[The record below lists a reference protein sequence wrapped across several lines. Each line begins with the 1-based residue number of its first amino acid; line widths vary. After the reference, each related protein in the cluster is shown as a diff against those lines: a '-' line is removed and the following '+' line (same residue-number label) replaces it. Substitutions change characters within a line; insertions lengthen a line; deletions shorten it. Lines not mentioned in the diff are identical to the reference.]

1 MKLLHRKPKP
11 APKPAPE
18 PIAPGL
24 ALQLAIDLH
33 APALARA
40 FRAYAEAGGP
50 DDAPVGA
57 RLIYAEHLA
66 LDELINLLAV
76 VHARLDDVMPAG
88 SVEHVERK
96 HMLLRDWA
104 AGYFIPQ
111 AMNYA
116 VDAAAE
122 REEDPVNALF
132 DDVAVYEAVALN
144 AAGCSLGPA

>member
-1 MKLLHRKPKP
+1 MKLLHRKAKP
-11 APKPAPE
+11 APKPQPE

-24 ALQLAIDLH
+24 KLQLAIDQH
-33 APALARA
+33 ATGLARA
-40 FRAYAEAGGP
+40 IRAYAQAGTAE
-50 DDAPVGA
+50 DAPVGA

-66 LDELINLLAV
+66 LDELINLLAA
-76 VHARLDDVMPAG
+76 VHARLDDMMPPG

-111 AMNYA
+111 AMHYGL
-116 VDAAAE
+116 DAAAE

-144 AAGCSLGPA
+144 AAGYTLGPT